1 MLPRKDK
8 DNAPHP
14 IDIYVGGRM
23 RLRRIQLGL
32 SQGALASKIGVSFQ
46 AVQKYESGDIR
57 ISASRLYDVAQVL
70 QVSPAFFFEG
80 YPDGLV
86 AKNLAQEVA
95 PEVNE
100 TFDRREIMSLIRGY
114 YGIKDPQLQA
124 DILRLIAKLG
134 NRELDQE
141 QPSGRDRR
149 RRSWRARAHR
159 RRVPRKLERPGL
171 HQAIALAAQDG
182 DVAVEEVP
190 DIEIVA
196 IRTEGDA
203 FGQAADVGL

>member
-1 MLPRKDK
+1 MIPNRE
-8 DNAPHP
+8 NAPHP
-14 IDIYVGGRM
+14 IDTYVGGRM

-86 AKNLAQEVA
+86 ASNLAQEVS
-95 PEVNE
+95 PDVTE

-134 NRELDQE
+134 NRELD
-141 QPSGRDRR
+141 
-149 RRSWRARAHR
+149 
-159 RRVPRKLERPGL
+159 
-171 HQAIALAAQDG
+171 
-182 DVAVEEVP
+182 EE
-190 DIEIVA
+190 
-196 IRTEGDA
+196 
-203 FGQAADVGL
+203 

>member
-1 MLPRKDK
+1 MIAQKDT
-8 DNAPHP
+8 APHP
-14 IDIYVGGRM
+14 IDVYVGGRM

-32 SQGALASKIGVSFQ
+32 SQGALAGKIGVSFQ

-57 ISASRLYDVAQVL
+57 ISASRLYDVSQVL

-86 AKNLAQEVA
+86 AKNLAHEA
-95 PEVNE
+95 SSDLNE

-134 NRELDQE
+134 NREAELQ
-141 QPSGRDRR
+141 
-149 RRSWRARAHR
+149 
-159 RRVPRKLERPGL
+159 
-171 HQAIALAAQDG
+171 
-182 DVAVEEVP
+182 
-190 DIEIVA
+190 
-196 IRTEGDA
+196 
-203 FGQAADVGL
+203 

>member
-1 MLPRKDK
+1 MGKFFCRSQMPKIKRITLSITRALGSKHPMIPRIDKDK
-8 DNAPHP
+8 DSAPHP
-14 IDIYVGGRM
+14 IDAYVGGRM

-32 SQGALASKIGVSFQ
+32 SQGALASKICVSFQ

-80 YPDGLV
+80 YPDGMI
-86 AKNLAQEVA
+86 AKNLAQEAV

-114 YGIKDPQLQA
+114 YGIRDPQLQA

-134 NRELDQE
+134 HREL
-141 QPSGRDRR
+141 
-149 RRSWRARAHR
+149 
-159 RRVPRKLERPGL
+159 
-171 HQAIALAAQDG
+171 AA
-182 DVAVEEVP
+182 E
-190 DIEIVA
+190 
-196 IRTEGDA
+196 
-203 FGQAADVGL
+203 

>member
-1 MLPRKDK
+1 MGCEIQMIPNRE
-8 DNAPHP
+8 NAPHP
-14 IDIYVGGRM
+14 IDTYVGGRM

-86 AKNLAQEVA
+86 ASNLAQEVA
-95 PEVNE
+95 PEITE

-134 NRELDQE
+134 NRELD
-141 QPSGRDRR
+141 
-149 RRSWRARAHR
+149 
-159 RRVPRKLERPGL
+159 
-171 HQAIALAAQDG
+171 
-182 DVAVEEVP
+182 EE
-190 DIEIVA
+190 
-196 IRTEGDA
+196 
-203 FGQAADVGL
+203 